1 MWKNWNQLDPGSRLF
16 INGLDFSD
24 RPWWG
29 PIYGSPFEFPFP
41 GRGRNG
47 MMLRPSIHT
56 GGLPGSSLGR
66 RPGPCGP
73 SSGHSG
79 QRGFTWWLKVSV
91 SSRWTWTNS
100 WMMQGVQSWFVALE
114 HRPRSLIMA
123 NLNLRVLNSEAVTIT
138 KWAWTMIE
146 NSNAEPCHG
155 CLSQELFTIN
165 WSLLL
170 LCFSLLSFKNYQPK
184 KHIRD
189 QELDLPIQGPW
200 TNALSHGE
208 KRSLEGSNLQK
219 KPIQQVDHVLSSSI
233 SRSQPD

>member
-1 MWKNWNQLDPGSRLF
+1 MNHVISDELIAEGRGGYYSTRGGSNSRIPQLNPQAPREMWKNWNQLDPGSRLF

-79 QRGFTWWLKVSV
+79 QRGFT
-91 SSRWTWTNS
+91 
-100 WMMQGVQSWFVALE
+100 
-114 HRPRSLIMA
+114 
-123 NLNLRVLNSEAVTIT
+123 
-138 KWAWTMIE
+138 
-146 NSNAEPCHG
+146 
-155 CLSQELFTIN
+155 
-165 WSLLL
+165 
-170 LCFSLLSFKNYQPK
+170 
-184 KHIRD
+184 
-189 QELDLPIQGPW
+189 
-200 TNALSHGE
+200 
-208 KRSLEGSNLQK
+208 
-219 KPIQQVDHVLSSSI
+219 
-233 SRSQPD
+233 